1 MKVAN
6 RIPWNSL
13 AAGLERNDS
22 YRRRT
27 ECPKGGPSEK
37 KGVDRVMVDVEWHI
51 WKELIYVFTTLFF
64 FSFLKFPYHDKN
76 VVLKIINNSGSEKSS
91 ESPPLTKDI
100 SGRGIRR

>member
-37 KGVDRVMVDVEWHI
+37 KVFDKVMVDVEWHI
-51 WKELIYVFTTLFF
+51 WKELIYV
-64 FSFLKFPYHDKN
+64 
-76 VVLKIINNSGSEKSS
+76 LKISQGINQLKEKQKA
-91 ESPPLTKDI
+91 TGKDM
-100 SGRGIRR
+100 